1 MADPAIP
8 QLSSVTSESLQAT
21 IRRLLPS
28 QQGFG
33 AELAATNVITP
44 IIDLTPSA
52 EGSSVPSFL
61 QRAINFGGANT
72 FEVANATTTIINNT
86 GFYEITSNIN
96 FCEASSAIAAS
107 VKLNITDGATT
118 KELMHNY
125 FPDLASAAVNI
136 PVNIVVFLN
145 TGESLQIVSNS
156 VQARHSGSFRQV
168 ADINGVLVN
177 PVGFTPQ

>member
-33 AELAATNVITP
+33 VELAATNVITP

-61 QRAINFGGANT
+61 QRA
-72 FEVANATTTIINNT
+72 VALGSQTAFDVSNTTTTLMNNT
-86 GFYEITSNIN
+86 GFWQIRGAII
-96 FCEASSAIAAS
+96 SSS
-107 VKLNITDGATT
+107 ETTTNPSLKVNITDGVTT
-118 KELMHNY
+118 KQLYELQDFNSGADSMVVDY
-125 FPDLASAAVNI
+125 QEI
-136 PVNIVVFLN
+136 VFLR
-145 TGESLQIVSNS
+145 TGESVVCVASAGAAFI
-156 VQARHSGSFRQV
+156 GSYRQV
-168 ADINGVLVN
+168 ADINGNLVN
-177 PVGFTPQ
+177 PTGFTPQ